1 MGNLSKQSG
10 IYAIVNIMDNKV
22 YVGQAK
28 KFNNRDHF
36 LQLKKGNDN
45 KRLQADYDRGKELVY
60 FVLGYLNQETEWND
74 TDLDSFEKMYMTIFE
89 DLQFELYNCNI
100 QRKDREIE
108 SLEDFVKE
116 QYHSAIESL
125 NNDFFMRFGKKAKD
139 VPKLTEEEK
148 KKMLDEYADKR
159 WKQKHQVETSDRFFF
174 IRNRIEKIIKSDRF
188 FFNRN
193 RIEKI
198 IEIKNRK
205 ELESL
210 NLDEFF
216 FHKVG
221 NYLNEGIDQII
232 YDKSQSILDNGYC
245 LWAFAANA
253 VNAETVRSLCRE
265 RAKHH
270 TDTYVLF
277 SITPSS
283 KYASSEPHKQS
294 VLKGKDCKDLATDE
308 IAFLNLQEAGK
319 KDYTVP
325 VACTAKSSTSAN
337 AFVIQKIYFIDG
349 DIEKSKLAENYL
361 AVNKSGNLYQHTKR
375 KDCSTF
381 YMRSNKKLHDNKALF
396 ETPDNKSFCFLG
408 KLAAP
413 YVIKLSVMNDSKEKQ
428 FFDILKKYDI
438 TEYWCSKEF
447 DPSEDFPVGSVL
459 LPTDEGAPAVEIS
472 DLYTKM
478 VEYTQ
483 EYCSVGV
490 FIRGTGDSE
499 IFNAA
504 TKNMERRE
512 VS

>member
-10 IYAIVNIMDNKV
+10 IYAIVNIMDSKV

-28 KFNNRDHF
+28 EFNNRDHF
-36 LQLKKGNDN
+36 LQLKKGNDT
-45 KRLQADYDRGKELVY
+45 KRLQADYDREKELVY
-60 FVLGYLNQETEWND
+60 FVLGNLNQETEWND

-116 QYHSAIESL
+116 QYHSAVESL
-125 NNDFFMRFGKKAKD
+125 NNDFLMRFEVKAKD
-139 VPKLTEEEK
+139 VPKLTEGEK
-148 KKMLDEYADKR
+148 KEMLEKYAR
-159 WKQKHQVETSDRFFF
+159 NRLEHQVET
-174 IRNRIEKIIKSDRF
+174 SDRF

-198 IEIKNRK
+198 INNPMPLE

-232 YDKSQSILDNGYC
+232 YDKSQSIKANEYC

-277 SITPSS
+277 SVTPSS
-283 KYASSEPHKQS
+283 KYASSKSHKQS

-308 IAFLNLQEAGK
+308 IAFLNLQEVGK
-319 KDYTVP
+319 KDYKVP
-325 VACTAKSSTSAN
+325 NAVACTAKSSTSAN
-337 AFVIQKIYFIDG
+337 AFVIQKISLIDG

-375 KDCSTF
+375 KVCSTF

-413 YVIKLSVMNDSKEKQ
+413 YVIKLTGQEKE
-428 FFDILKKYDI
+428 FINILRSYGI
-438 TEYWCSKEF
+438 TEYWCSKGF
-447 DPSEDFPVGSVL
+447 DPGADEPCGELL
-459 LPTDEGAPAVEIS
+459 LPTGHSGCAARVYDLFNETDTMRVRTAVE
-472 DLYTKM
+472 
-478 VEYTQ
+478 
-483 EYCSVGV
+483 G
-490 FIRGTGDSE
+490 SE
-499 IFNAA
+499 AFHKLAG
-504 TKNMERRE
+504 ELEHRRL
-512 VS
+512 

>member
-10 IYAIVNIMDNKV
+10 IYAIVNIMDSKV

-28 KFNNRDHF
+28 EFNNRDHF
-36 LQLKKGNDN
+36 LQLKKGNDT
-45 KRLQADYDRGKELVY
+45 KRLQADYDREKELVY
-60 FVLGYLNQETEWND
+60 FVLGNLNQETEWND

-89 DLQFELYNCNI
+89 DLKFELYNCNI
-100 QRKDREIE
+100 QRKNREIE
-108 SLEDFVKE
+108 SLEDFVKG
-116 QYHSAIESL
+116 QYHSAVESL
-125 NNDFFMRFGKKAKD
+125 NNDFLMRFGVKAKD
-139 VPKLTEEEK
+139 VPKLTEGEK
-148 KKMLDEYADKR
+148 KEMLEQYAR
-159 WKQKHQVETSDRFFF
+159 NRLEQYARNRLEHQVET
-174 IRNRIEKIIKSDRF
+174 SDRF

-198 IEIKNRK
+198 IDNTMPLEK
-205 ELESL
+205 LESL

-232 YDKSQSILDNGYC
+232 DGGKQKILDNEYC

-283 KYASSEPHKQS
+283 KYASSESHKQS
-294 VLKGKDCKDLATDE
+294 VLKGKDCKDLTTDE

-337 AFVIQKIYFIDG
+337 AFVIQEIFFIDR

-361 AVNKSGNLYQHTKR
+361 AVNKAGNLYQHTKR
-375 KDCSTF
+375 KVCSTF

-413 YVIKLSVMNDSKEKQ
+413 YVIKLN
-428 FFDILKKYDI
+428 
-438 TEYWCSKEF
+438 
-447 DPSEDFPVGSVL
+447 
-459 LPTDEGAPAVEIS
+459 
-472 DLYTKM
+472 
-478 VEYTQ
+478 
-483 EYCSVGV
+483 
-490 FIRGTGDSE
+490 
-499 IFNAA
+499 
-504 TKNMERRE
+504 
-512 VS
+512 

>member
-10 IYAIVNIMDNKV
+10 IYAIVNIMDSKV

-28 KFNNRDHF
+28 EFNNRDHF
-36 LQLKKGNDN
+36 LQLKKGNDT
-45 KRLQADYDRGKELVY
+45 KRLQADYDREKELVY
-60 FVLGYLNQETEWND
+60 FVLGNLNQETEWND

-108 SLEDFVKE
+108 SLEDFVKG
-116 QYHSAIESL
+116 QYHSAVESL
-125 NNDFFMRFGKKAKD
+125 NNDFLMRFGVKAKD
-139 VPKLTEEEK
+139 VPKLTEGEK

-159 WKQKHQVETSDRFFF
+159 LKYQVET
-174 IRNRIEKIIKSDRF
+174 SDRF

-198 IEIKNRK
+198 IDNPMPLEK
-205 ELESL
+205 LESL

-232 YDKSQSILDNGYC
+232 NEKNEIIRANKYC

-253 VNAETVRSLCRE
+253 VNAETMRSLCRE

-283 KYASSEPHKQS
+283 KYASSKSHKQS

-308 IAFLNLQEAGK
+308 IAFLNLQEVGK
-319 KDYTVP
+319 KDYKVP
-325 VACTAKSSTSAN
+325 NAVACTAKSSTSAN
-337 AFVIQKIYFIDG
+337 AFVIQEISFIDG

-375 KDCSTF
+375 KVCSTF

-413 YVIKLSVMNDSKEKQ
+413 YVIKLTGQEKE
-428 FFDILKKYDI
+428 FINILRSYGI
-438 TEYWCSKEF
+438 TEYWCSKGF
-447 DPSEDFPVGSVL
+447 DPGADEPCGELL
-459 LPTDEGAPAVEIS
+459 LPTDHSGCAARVYDLFNETDTMRVDVRTAVE
-472 DLYTKM
+472 
-478 VEYTQ
+478 
-483 EYCSVGV
+483 G
-490 FIRGTGDSE
+490 SE
-499 IFNAA
+499 AFHKLAG
-504 TKNMERRE
+504 ELEHRRL
-512 VS
+512 

>member
-10 IYAIVNIMDNKV
+10 IYAIVNIMDSKV

-28 KFNNRDHF
+28 EFNNRDHF
-36 LQLKKGNDN
+36 LQLKKGNDT
-45 KRLQADYDRGKELVY
+45 KRLQADYDREKELVY
-60 FVLGYLNQETEWND
+60 FVLGNLNQETEWND

-108 SLEDFVKE
+108 SLEDFVKG
-116 QYHSAIESL
+116 QYHSAVESL
-125 NNDFFMRFGKKAKD
+125 NNDFLMRFGVKAKD
-139 VPKLTEEEK
+139 VPKLTEGEK

-159 WKQKHQVETSDRFFF
+159 LKYQVET
-174 IRNRIEKIIKSDRF
+174 SDRF

-198 IEIKNRK
+198 IDNPMPLEK
-205 ELESL
+205 LESL

-232 YDKSQSILDNGYC
+232 YDKNQIIKDNKDNKDNKKYC

-253 VNAETVRSLCRE
+253 VNAETMRSLCRE

-283 KYASSEPHKQS
+283 KYASSKSHKQS

-308 IAFLNLQEAGK
+308 IAFLNLQEVGK
-319 KDYTVP
+319 KDYKVP
-325 VACTAKSSTSAN
+325 NAVACTAKSSTSAN
-337 AFVIQKIYFIDG
+337 AFVIQEISFIDG

-375 KDCSTF
+375 KVCSTF

-413 YVIKLSVMNDSKEKQ
+413 YVIKLTGQEKE
-428 FFDILKKYDI
+428 FINILRSYGI
-438 TEYWCSKEF
+438 TEYWCSKGF
-447 DPSEDFPVGSVL
+447 DPGADEPCGKLL
-459 LPTDEGAPAVEIS
+459 LPTGHSGCVARVYDLFNETDTMRVDVRTAVE
-472 DLYTKM
+472 
-478 VEYTQ
+478 
-483 EYCSVGV
+483 G
-490 FIRGTGDSE
+490 SE
-499 IFNAA
+499 AFHKLAG
-504 TKNMERRE
+504 ELEHRRL
-512 VS
+512 

>member
-10 IYAIVNIMDNKV
+10 IYAIVNIMDSKV

-28 KFNNRDHF
+28 EFNNRDHF
-36 LQLKKGNDN
+36 LQLKKGNDT
-45 KRLQADYDRGKELVY
+45 KRLQADYDREKELVY
-60 FVLGYLNQETEWND
+60 FVLGNLNQETEWND

-139 VPKLTEEEK
+139 VPKLTEGEK
-148 KKMLDEYADKR
+148 KEMLEKYADKRLKHPVETSDEYADKR
-159 WKQKHQVETSDRFFF
+159 SKYQVET
-174 IRNRIEKIIKSDRF
+174 SDRF

-193 RIEKI
+193 RIKKI
-198 IEIKNRK
+198 IDNTMHLED
-205 ELESL
+205 LESL

-232 YDKSQSILDNGYC
+232 DDRKQKIKDNEYC

-253 VNAETVRSLCRE
+253 VNAETMRSLCRE

-283 KYASSEPHKQS
+283 KYASSKSHKQS

-308 IAFLNLQEAGK
+308 IAFLNLQEVGK
-319 KDYTVP
+319 KDYKVP
-325 VACTAKSSTSAN
+325 DAVACTAKSSTSAN
-337 AFVIQKIYFIDG
+337 AFVIQEISLIDG
-349 DIEKSKLAENYL
+349 DIEKSNLAENYL

-375 KDCSTF
+375 KVCSTF

-413 YVIKLSVMNDSKEKQ
+413 YVIKLTGQEKE
-428 FFDILKKYDI
+428 FINILRSYGI
-438 TEYWCSKEF
+438 TEYWCSKGF
-447 DPSEDFPVGSVL
+447 DPGADKPCGELL
-459 LPTDEGAPAVEIS
+459 LPTGHSGCAARVYDLFNETDTMLVDVRTAVE
-472 DLYTKM
+472 
-478 VEYTQ
+478 
-483 EYCSVGV
+483 G
-490 FIRGTGDSE
+490 SE
-499 IFNAA
+499 AFHKLAG
-504 TKNMERRE
+504 ELEHRRL
-512 VS
+512 

>member
-10 IYAIVNIMDNKV
+10 IYAIVNIMDSKV

-28 KFNNRDHF
+28 EFNNRDHF
-36 LQLKKGNDN
+36 LQLKKGNDT
-45 KRLQADYDRGKELVY
+45 KRLQADYDREKELVY
-60 FVLGYLNQETEWND
+60 FVLGNLNQETEWND

-89 DLQFELYNCNI
+89 DLKFELYNCNI
-100 QRKDREIE
+100 QRKNREIE
-108 SLEDFVKE
+108 SLEDFVKG
-116 QYHSAIESL
+116 QYHSAVESL
-125 NNDFFMRFGKKAKD
+125 NNDFLMRFVVKAKD
-139 VPKLTEEEK
+139 VPKLTEGEK
-148 KKMLDEYADKR
+148 KEMLEQYAR
-159 WKQKHQVETSDRFFF
+159 NRLEHQVET
-174 IRNRIEKIIKSDRF
+174 SDRF

-198 IEIKNRK
+198 IDNTMPLEK
-205 ELESL
+205 LESL

-232 YDKSQSILDNGYC
+232 DGGKQKILDNEYC

-283 KYASSEPHKQS
+283 KYASSESHKQS
-294 VLKGKDCKDLATDE
+294 VLKGKDCKDLTTDE

-337 AFVIQKIYFIDG
+337 AFVIQEIFFIDR

-361 AVNKSGNLYQHTKR
+361 AVNKAGNLYQHTKR
-375 KDCSTF
+375 KVCSTF

-413 YVIKLSVMNDSKEKQ
+413 YVIKLN
-428 FFDILKKYDI
+428 
-438 TEYWCSKEF
+438 
-447 DPSEDFPVGSVL
+447 
-459 LPTDEGAPAVEIS
+459 
-472 DLYTKM
+472 
-478 VEYTQ
+478 
-483 EYCSVGV
+483 
-490 FIRGTGDSE
+490 
-499 IFNAA
+499 
-504 TKNMERRE
+504 
-512 VS
+512 

>member
-1 MGNLSKQSG
+1 MGNLSKKSG
-10 IYAIVNIMDNKV
+10 IYAIVNIMDSKV

-28 KFNNRDHF
+28 EFNNRDHF
-36 LQLKKGNDN
+36 LQLKKGNDT
-45 KRLQADYDRGKELVY
+45 KRLQADYDREKELVY
-60 FVLGYLNQETEWND
+60 FVLGNLNQETEWND

-148 KKMLDEYADKR
+148 KKMLEKYAR
-159 WKQKHQVETSDRFFF
+159 NRLEHQVET
-174 IRNRIEKIIKSDRF
+174 SDRF

-198 IEIKNRK
+198 INNPMPLKK
-205 ELESL
+205 LESL

-232 YDKSQSILDNGYC
+232 YDRNQIIKDNKDNKDNKKYC

-253 VNAETVRSLCRE
+253 VNAETMRSLCRE

-283 KYASSEPHKQS
+283 KYASSKSHKQS

-308 IAFLNLQEAGK
+308 IAFLNLQEVGK
-319 KDYTVP
+319 KDYKVP
-325 VACTAKSSTSAN
+325 NAVACTAKSSTSAN
-337 AFVIQKIYFIDG
+337 AFVIQEISLIDG

-375 KDCSTF
+375 KVCSTF

-413 YVIKLSVMNDSKEKQ
+413 YVIKLTGQEKE
-428 FFDILKKYDI
+428 FINILRSYGI
-438 TEYWCSKEF
+438 TEYWCSKGF
-447 DPSEDFPVGSVL
+447 DPGADEPCGELL
-459 LPTDEGAPAVEIS
+459 LPTGHSGSAARVYDLFNETDTMLVDVRTAVE
-472 DLYTKM
+472 
-478 VEYTQ
+478 
-483 EYCSVGV
+483 G
-490 FIRGTGDSE
+490 SE
-499 IFNAA
+499 AFHKLAG
-504 TKNMERRE
+504 KLEHRRL
-512 VS
+512 

>member
-1 MGNLSKQSG
+1 MGNLSKKSG
-10 IYAIVNIMDNKV
+10 IYAIVNIMDSKV

-28 KFNNRDHF
+28 EFNNRDHF
-36 LQLKKGNDN
+36 LQLKKGNDT
-45 KRLQADYDRGKELVY
+45 KRLQADYDREKELVY
-60 FVLGYLNQETEWND
+60 FVLGNLNQETEWND

-148 KKMLDEYADKR
+148 KKMLEKYAR
-159 WKQKHQVETSDRFFF
+159 NRLEHQVET
-174 IRNRIEKIIKSDRF
+174 SDRF

-198 IEIKNRK
+198 INNPMPLKK
-205 ELESL
+205 LESL

-232 YDKSQSILDNGYC
+232 YDRNQIIKDNKDNKDNKKYC

-253 VNAETVRSLCRE
+253 VNAETMRSLCRE

-283 KYASSEPHKQS
+283 KYASSKSHKQS
-294 VLKGKDCKDLATDE
+294 VLKGKDWKDLATDE
-308 IAFLNLQEAGK
+308 IAFLNLQEVGK
-319 KDYTVP
+319 KDYKVP
-325 VACTAKSSTSAN
+325 NAVACTAKSSTSAN
-337 AFVIQKIYFIDG
+337 AFVIQEISLIDG

-375 KDCSTF
+375 KVCSTF

-413 YVIKLSVMNDSKEKQ
+413 YVIKLTGQEKE
-428 FFDILKKYDI
+428 FINILRSYGI
-438 TEYWCSKEF
+438 TEYWCSKGF
-447 DPSEDFPVGSVL
+447 DPGADEPCGELL
-459 LPTDEGAPAVEIS
+459 LPTGHSGCAARVYDLFNETDTMRVDVRTAVE
-472 DLYTKM
+472 
-478 VEYTQ
+478 
-483 EYCSVGV
+483 G
-490 FIRGTGDSE
+490 SE
-499 IFNAA
+499 AFHKLAG
-504 TKNMERRE
+504 ELEHRRL
-512 VS
+512 

>member
-10 IYAIVNIMDNKV
+10 IYAIVNIMDSKV

-28 KFNNRDHF
+28 EFNNRDHF
-36 LQLKKGNDN
+36 LQLKKGNDT
-45 KRLQADYDRGKELVY
+45 KRLQADYDREKELVY
-60 FVLGYLNQETEWND
+60 FVLGNLNQETEWND

-89 DLQFELYNCNI
+89 DLKFELYNCNI
-100 QRKDREIE
+100 QRKNREIE
-108 SLEDFVKE
+108 SLEDFVKG
-116 QYHSAIESL
+116 QYHSAVESL
-125 NNDFFMRFGKKAKD
+125 NNDFLMRFGVKAKD
-139 VPKLTEEEK
+139 VPKLTEGEK
-148 KKMLDEYADKR
+148 KERLEQYAR
-159 WKQKHQVETSDRFFF
+159 NRLEQYARNRLEHQVETSDEYAYKRAKYQV
-174 IRNRIEKIIKSDRF
+174 ETSDRF

-198 IEIKNRK
+198 IDNTMPLEK
-205 ELESL
+205 LESL

-232 YDKSQSILDNGYC
+232 YDRKQIIQDNKDNKKYC

-283 KYASSEPHKQS
+283 KYASSESHKQS
-294 VLKGKDCKDLATDE
+294 VLKGKDCKDLTTDE

-325 VACTAKSSTSAN
+325 DAVACTAKSSTSAN
-337 AFVIQKIYFIDG
+337 AFVIEKIFFIDR

-375 KDCSTF
+375 KVCSTF

-413 YVIKLSVMNDSKEKQ
+413 YVIKLN
-428 FFDILKKYDI
+428 
-438 TEYWCSKEF
+438 
-447 DPSEDFPVGSVL
+447 
-459 LPTDEGAPAVEIS
+459 
-472 DLYTKM
+472 
-478 VEYTQ
+478 
-483 EYCSVGV
+483 
-490 FIRGTGDSE
+490 
-499 IFNAA
+499 
-504 TKNMERRE
+504 
-512 VS
+512 

>member
-60 FVLGYLNQETEWND
+60 FVLGNLNQETEWND

-116 QYHSAIESL
+116 QYYSAIESL

-174 IRNRIEKIIKSDRF
+174 
-188 FFNRN
+188 NRN

-232 YDKSQSILDNGYC
+232 YDKSQSIQDNKYKYKYKYC
-245 LWAFAANA
+245 LWGFAANA

-283 KYASSEPHKQS
+283 KYASSKPHKQF
-294 VLKGKDCKDLATDE
+294 VLKGKDCKDLTTDE

-325 VACTAKSSTSAN
+325 DAVACTVKSSTSAN
-337 AFVIQKIYFIDG
+337 AFVIQEISLIDG
-349 DIEKSKLAENYL
+349 DIEKSKLAEYYL
-361 AVNKSGNLYQHTKR
+361 AVKESGNLYQHTKR
-375 KDCSTF
+375 KECSTF

-396 ETPDNKSFCFLG
+396 ETPDNKSFCLLG

-447 DPSEDFPVGSVL
+447 EPSEDFPVGSVL

-490 FIRGTGDSE
+490 FIRGAGDSE

>member
-60 FVLGYLNQETEWND
+60 FVLGNLNQETEWND

-125 NNDFFMRFGKKAKD
+125 NNDFFMRFGQKAKD

-174 IRNRIEKIIKSDRF
+174 
-188 FFNRN
+188 NRN
-193 RIEKI
+193 RIENI
-198 IEIKNRK
+198 IKIKNRK
-205 ELESL
+205 DLESL

-232 YDKSQSILDNGYC
+232 YDKSQSIQDKKYKYC
-245 LWAFAANA
+245 LWGFAANA

-325 VACTAKSSTSAN
+325 DAVECTAKSSTSAN
-337 AFVIQKIYFIDG
+337 AFVIQEISLIDG
-349 DIEKSKLAENYL
+349 DIEKSKLAEYYL
-361 AVNKSGNLYQHTKR
+361 AVKESGNLYPHTTR
-375 KDCSTF
+375 RSSTF
-381 YMRSNKKLHDNKALF
+381 YMRSKKKLHDNKALF

-413 YVIKLSVMNDSKEKQ
+413 YVIKL
-428 FFDILKKYDI
+428 
-438 TEYWCSKEF
+438 
-447 DPSEDFPVGSVL
+447 
-459 LPTDEGAPAVEIS
+459 
-472 DLYTKM
+472 
-478 VEYTQ
+478 
-483 EYCSVGV
+483 
-490 FIRGTGDSE
+490 TGQ
-499 IFNAA
+499 IY
-504 TKNMERRE
+504 
-512 VS
+512 

>member
-28 KFNNRDHF
+28 EFNNRDHF
-36 LQLKKGNDN
+36 LQLKKGNDT
-45 KRLQADYDRGKELVY
+45 KRLQADYDREKELVY
-60 FVLGYLNQETEWND
+60 FVLGNLNQETEWND

-116 QYHSAIESL
+116 QYHSAVESL
-125 NNDFFMRFGKKAKD
+125 NNDFLMRFEVKAKD
-139 VPKLTEEEK
+139 VPKLTEGEK
-148 KKMLDEYADKR
+148 KEMLKKYAR
-159 WKQKHQVETSDRFFF
+159 NRLEHQVET
-174 IRNRIEKIIKSDRF
+174 SDRF

-198 IEIKNRK
+198 INNTMPLE

-232 YDKSQSILDNGYC
+232 YDKNQIIKDNKDNKDNKKYC

-277 SITPSS
+277 SVTPSS
-283 KYASSEPHKQS
+283 KYASSKSHKQS

-308 IAFLNLQEAGK
+308 IAFLNLQEVGK
-319 KDYTVP
+319 KDYKVP
-325 VACTAKSSTSAN
+325 NAVACTAKSSTSAN
-337 AFVIQKIYFIDG
+337 AFVIQKISLIDG

-361 AVNKSGNLYQHTKR
+361 AVKESGNLYQHTKR
-375 KDCSTF
+375 KVCSTF

-413 YVIKLSVMNDSKEKQ
+413 YVIKLTGQEKE
-428 FFDILKKYDI
+428 FINILRSYGI
-438 TEYWCSKEF
+438 TEYWCSKGF
-447 DPSEDFPVGSVL
+447 DPGADEPCGELL
-459 LPTDEGAPAVEIS
+459 LPTGHSGCAARVYDLFNETDTMRVDVRTAVEGPEAFHK
-472 DLYTKM
+472 LAG
-478 VEYTQ
+478 EL
-483 EYCSVGV
+483 EH
-490 FIRGTGDSE
+490 
-499 IFNAA
+499 
-504 TKNMERRE
+504 RRL
-512 VS
+512 

>member
-60 FVLGYLNQETEWND
+60 FVLGNLNQETEWND

-148 KKMLDEYADKR
+148 KEMLDEYAR
-159 WKQKHQVETSDRFFF
+159 NRLEQYARNRLEHQVET
-174 IRNRIEKIIKSDRF
+174 SDRF

-198 IEIKNRK
+198 INNTMPLEK
-205 ELESL
+205 LESL

-232 YDKSQSILDNGYC
+232 YAKNRIIQDNKDNKDNKKYC

-283 KYASSEPHKQS
+283 KYASSESHKQS
-294 VLKGKDCKDLATDE
+294 VLKGKDCKDLTTDE

-325 VACTAKSSTSAN
+325 DAVACTAKSSTSAN
-337 AFVIQKIYFIDG
+337 AFVIEKIFFIDR

-375 KDCSTF
+375 KVCSTF

-413 YVIKLSVMNDSKEKQ
+413 YVIKLN
-428 FFDILKKYDI
+428 
-438 TEYWCSKEF
+438 
-447 DPSEDFPVGSVL
+447 
-459 LPTDEGAPAVEIS
+459 
-472 DLYTKM
+472 
-478 VEYTQ
+478 
-483 EYCSVGV
+483 
-490 FIRGTGDSE
+490 
-499 IFNAA
+499 
-504 TKNMERRE
+504 
-512 VS
+512 